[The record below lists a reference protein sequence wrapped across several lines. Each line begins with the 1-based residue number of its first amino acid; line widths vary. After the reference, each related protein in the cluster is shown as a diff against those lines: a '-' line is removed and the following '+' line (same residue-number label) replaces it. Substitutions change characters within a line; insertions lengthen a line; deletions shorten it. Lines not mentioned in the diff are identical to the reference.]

1 MARPGPSPEIIVSE
15 SLKLILLRQESAGII
30 FQSIDHNRRY
40 LRTWLPFVDNTWKE
54 QDTEAYIKSIIQYS
68 GPKRD
73 VVYEIWH
80 YNAFAGL
87 IAIKEIDQWNKKA
100 ELGYWLDPRFE
111 GQGIMTSSCIA
122 VMNCAFNKIGLN
134 RIQVKAGI
142 GNAHSSKI
150 PERLGFK
157 FEGIERSG
165 EKFQDHYI
173 DLEVYSM
180 LKEDWSF

>member
-1 MARPGPSPEIIVSE
+1 MPRPGPSPEIVVSD
-15 SLKLILLRQESAGII
+15 SLILRLLRQESAGII
-30 FQSIDHNRRY
+30 FESMDHNRHY
-40 LRTWLPFVDNTWKE
+40 LRKWLPFVDNTWKAE
-54 QDTEAYIKSIIQYS
+54 DTEAYIKSIIQYS

-73 VVYEIWH
+73 LVYEIWH
-80 YNAFAGL
+80 RDAFAGL
-87 IAIKEIDQWNKKA
+87 IALKEVDQWNKRA

-111 GQGIMTSSCIA
+111 GQGIMTSSCTAI
-122 VMNCAFNKIGLN
+122 MNFAFTKLGLN

-142 GNAHSSKI
+142 GNSRSSRV

-165 EKFQDHYI
+165 EKFSDHYI

-180 LKEDWSF
+180 LKKDWSF

>member
-15 SLKLILLRQESAGII
+15 SLILKLLRQESAGVI
-30 FQSIDHNRRY
+30 FQSIDFNRRY

-54 QDTEAYIKSIIQYS
+54 QDTEAYIKSINQYS

-73 VVYEIWH
+73 IVYEIWH
-80 YNAFAGL
+80 HDIFAGL
-87 IAIKEIDQWNKKA
+87 IALKEVDQWNKKA
-100 ELGYWLDPRFE
+100 ELGYWLDPRHE
-111 GQGIMTSSCIA
+111 GQGIMTSSCTALI
-122 VMNCAFNKIGLN
+122 NHAFLKMGLN

-142 GNAHSSKI
+142 GNARSGKI

-180 LKEDWSF
+180 IKEDWSS